1 MSNIHVLIDEKLNQ
15 LFSFKRVGEWYR
27 QGICP
32 NCGKKELYT
41 HAVNPR
47 VVKCA
52 RLNKCGYEEHV
63 KEICE
68 DLFKDWSKDFPR
80 TKENPNAAADAYLL
94 HARGFDPN
102 MLKGLYTQELF
113 RNDLKYPNEVTA
125 TIRFKLASGIYWE
138 RFIDRPERFGRQ
150 KANFIG
156 KYEGHAWT
164 LEQLD
169 TLCNA
174 QSIWIT
180 EGIFNAIALSFS
192 KQPSIATLSTSNY
205 PSLILKQ
212 ITDRCIELKKDRP
225 RLRWAFDND
234 KAGKKAIKKFHL
246 RALQEK
252 WNSTAAL
259 PSGQLDWND
268 LYQRDQLHSEYRDQ
282 YKHYGEL
289 HIAES
294 PEQAG
299 LLIYNYK
306 DARRKTFWFIH
317 NFRLYWF
324 NLDMDKYTKELER
337 IEADPERDLLLDN
350 QKRELALQQCAA
362 VSEICNRQLNP
373 LYFQRNEITDE
384 SWYYFQI
391 LNPESEAKAT
401 FTADQISA
409 RGKFAPRLLSVQ
421 VVHGGRGM
429 TINYSPS

>member
-1 MSNIHVLIDEKLNQ
+1 
-15 LFSFKRVGEWYR
+15 
-27 QGICP
+27 
-32 NCGKKELYT
+32 
-41 HAVNPR
+41 

-205 PSLILKQ
+205 QASFSSKLPTVVSNLKK
-212 ITDRCIELKKDRP
+212 TDRAYVGLLTTTKRAKKP
-225 RLRWAFDND
+225 L
-234 KAGKKAIKKFHL
+234 KFHL

-362 VSEICNRQLNP
+362 VS
-373 LYFQRNEITDE
+373 
-384 SWYYFQI
+384 
-391 LNPESEAKAT
+391 K
-401 FTADQISA
+401 
-409 RGKFAPRLLSVQ
+409 SVIDSSTLCIFS
-421 VVHGGRGM
+421 GM
-429 TINYSPS
+429 K